1 MTFAICSSH
10 FQSVAGTTTTVALV
24 FRLLSAPVTAW
35 QLDNW
40 RSECLGRSEAPSE
53 KEFRDLEM
61 VGIVITF
68 RVFIPWYSHNNI
80 PILPGCW
87 TLLIWVCKCGDD
99 SPCLMVENRE
109 HQFPYMGLLK
119 IGYAKIWN
127 STLRVSHGVS
137 PIFRQTQIVMVGYI
151 NIYIYTVYTS
161 FFFLSL
167 YPY

>member
-1 MTFAICSSH
+1 MDIEEWHKLQCCFFGQEKSSISSDLVINKTALDLTKLWNLMSQKMSICGCDARLYKRDPQNDPVTFAICSSH

-68 RVFIPWYSHNNI
+68 RVFIP
-80 PILPGCW
+80 
-87 TLLIWVCKCGDD
+87 
-99 SPCLMVENRE
+99 
-109 HQFPYMGLLK
+109 
-119 IGYAKIWN
+119 
-127 STLRVSHGVS
+127 
-137 PIFRQTQIVMVGYI
+137 
-151 NIYIYTVYTS
+151 
-161 FFFLSL
+161 
-167 YPY
+167 